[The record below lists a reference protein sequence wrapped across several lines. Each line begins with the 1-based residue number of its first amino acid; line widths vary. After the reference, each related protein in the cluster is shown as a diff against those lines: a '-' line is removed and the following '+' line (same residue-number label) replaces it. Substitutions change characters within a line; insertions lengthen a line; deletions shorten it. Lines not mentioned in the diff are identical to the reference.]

1 MSNNKYQILILNRN
15 QNLCNWFKNLFQFG
29 MELTIVR
36 YYLAF
41 NPSKSV
47 RSYCRKIAPSVWNE
61 RKEARND

>member
-1 MSNNKYQILILNRN
+1 MSNNKYQILMLRNNR
-15 QNLCNWFKNLFQFG
+15 FKKLFQFG
-29 MELTIVR
+29 MQLTIVR